1 MNRRKV
7 KKKRKLTF
15 ESKTA
20 GGELKPGSSGHIGR
34 KLNTGENESR
44 LQLKRDCKHD
54 EARRRR
60 SGSHLSVEAHTRAAF
75 CLRGEALME
84 DRVEE
89 RAGAAKARPSRLTA
103 LQEQLI
109 WALLGSGLSRDVLVQ
124 AMGELERD
132 RASAERGERGDG
144 ESSEEGEMDFP
155 PPIVRE
161 LEKLPPEE
169 VAKLRAEVDQLLQ

>member
-1 MNRRKV
+1 
-7 KKKRKLTF
+7 
-15 ESKTA
+15 
-20 GGELKPGSSGHIGR
+20 
-34 KLNTGENESR
+34 
-44 LQLKRDCKHD
+44 
-54 EARRRR
+54 
-60 SGSHLSVEAHTRAAF
+60 
-75 CLRGEALME
+75 ME

-124 AMGELERD
+124 AIGELERD